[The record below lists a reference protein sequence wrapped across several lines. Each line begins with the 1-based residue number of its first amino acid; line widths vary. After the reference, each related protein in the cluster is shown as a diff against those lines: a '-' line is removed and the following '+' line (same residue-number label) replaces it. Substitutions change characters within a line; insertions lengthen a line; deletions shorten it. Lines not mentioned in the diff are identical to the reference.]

1 MSQAQTKLESLLSFP
16 CFLRPYFCW
25 KCARSAQHVKPT
37 GASGARGGGAPSA
50 PFSSA
55 GGGARALK
63 VSQDGQKS
71 RTLVLAAA
79 PEGQKSRT
87 LVLQAA
93 PVAGRDTELI
103 VWGGGL
109 GTKVSYPRA
118 EGWPSSEAINS
129 RCSEELELG
138 AD

>member
-1 MSQAQTKLESLLSFP
+1 M
-16 CFLRPYFCW
+16 
-25 KCARSAQHVKPT
+25 KPT
-37 GASGARGGGAPSA
+37 GASGARGGGFFGALEAPSA

-79 PEGQKSRT
+79 PEGQTSRT

-93 PVAGRDTELI
+93 PVAGHRDTTELI

-109 GTKVSYPRA
+109 GTTSLVP
-118 EGWPSSEAINS
+118 
-129 RCSEELELG
+129 
-138 AD
+138 